1 MSIVVPPAP
10 SHESAS
16 AVMARLARL
25 SQGGPSEEKGEQA
38 ARRPRMLLVMSC
50 LLCACGIFLLICT
63 LGGHVHARYPIVPG
77 RLPHLRNVVLRESA
91 RP

>member
-38 ARRPRMLLVMSC
+38 ARRPRMLLVMS
-50 LLCACGIFLLICT
+50 
-63 LGGHVHARYPIVPG
+63 
-77 RLPHLRNVVLRESA
+77 
-91 RP
+91 

>member
-25 SQGGPSEEKGEQA
+25 SQGGPSEEKGEQP

-63 LGGHVHARYPIVPG
+63 LAVMCMPDTP
-77 RLPHLRNVVLRESA
+77 LSQVVFLICETFS
-91 RP
+91 

>member
-38 ARRPRMLLVMSC
+38 GASAC

-63 LGGHVHARYPIVPG
+63 LAVMCMPDTP
-77 RLPHLRNVVLRESA
+77 LSQVVFLICETLS
-91 RP
+91 

>member
-50 LLCACGIFLLICT
+50 LLCACGIFLLICAIAVICT
-63 LGGHVHARYPIVPG
+63 PDTAFSQAVFLAC
-77 RLPHLRNVVLRESA
+77 ESLF
-91 RP
+91 